1 MAPVANCST
10 FVRRHI
16 LELGED
22 RARLRPFAVLAESD
36 FTGHGLKTVAVHV
49 IRERILIE
57 ATRCLDGL
65 RQNLSGGIAE
75 RHEAVAE
82 GIKLFA
88 RRYCAIALEHIGEA
102 GKLERRRRREAF
114 HDDEA
119 VENRTELRLDRR
131 YQQPDHGAAEH
142 LRRQPDL
149 MRELPPLIVEPGR
162 PDDVMRAVVDLG
174 TPDERRV
181 RAFEY
186 MPGDRRVVRAA
197 FFTVQE
203 TGQWIGS
210 WTPWYGF
217 VKLPAGVAYRLPA
230 GAHIAAEIHYRH
242 TDERAVDRG
251 RIGLFLETGGS
262 AKSVSDLVLEASRES
277 VVPADAKSVRF
288 HADTMLTADTT
299 LLAMRPGLVPG
310 LTSIEVTAKR
320 SDGGTDVLLFAKDVP
335 GAWPTPYIFRDPV
348 PLRRGTTLSVTAY
361 TSSAR
366 SPAPDRVRLIVST
379 YRRTG

>member
-1 MAPVANCST
+1 LAPVANCST

-49 IRERILIE
+49 IRERVLIE

-102 GKLERRRRREAF
+102 GKLERRRRHEAF

-149 MRELPPLIVEPGR
+149 MR
-162 PDDVMRAVVDLG
+162 
-174 TPDERRV
+174 
-181 RAFEY
+181 
-186 MPGDRRVVRAA
+186 
-197 FFTVQE
+197 
-203 TGQWIGS
+203 
-210 WTPWYGF
+210 
-217 VKLPAGVAYRLPA
+217 
-230 GAHIAAEIHYRH
+230 GAHDADGI
-242 TDERAVDRG
+242 G
-251 RIGLFLETGGS
+251 RIGGNEDDIGVGSLE
-262 AKSVSDLVLEASRES
+262 
-277 VVPADAKSVRF
+277 
-288 HADTMLTADTT
+288 
-299 LLAMRPGLVPG
+299 
-310 LTSIEVTAKR
+310 
-320 SDGGTDVLLFAKDVP
+320 
-335 GAWPTPYIFRDPV
+335 GAHG
-348 PLRRGTTLSVTAY
+348 RRKIGRGRRIALS
-361 TSSAR
+361 
-366 SPAPDRVRLIVST
+366 
-379 YRRTG
+379 